1 MDSNTE
7 APLALQTDEGVAPD
21 KQELEDVSDRLVTLS
36 DHITICNQ
44 VLNDLK
50 ELSDIL
56 VRKSLQD
63 VTLPLQD

>member
-7 APLALQTDEGVAPD
+7 GTLALQTDEAMALD
-21 KQELEDVSDRLVTLS
+21 KQAQEDVSDRLVTLS
-36 DHITICNQ
+36 DKLNICNQ
-44 VLNDLK
+44 LLKDLK

-63 VTLPLQD
+63 VTLPQQE